1 MSDKLIAEWH
11 EADRQWHEADRQWD
25 EVGRRLSAA
34 GYRWQD
40 GEWVKGYE

>member
-11 EADRQWHEADRQWD
+11 EAGRQWD
-25 EVGRRLSAA
+25 EARRALTDA